1 MLRAFSVWVARNWA
15 SFMASSAFSVAS
27 MATANSAALA
37 APGAVERLAHWIATD
52 PSADESASEL
62 VGLCLRPLPRDAM
75 H

>member
-1 MLRAFSVWVARNWA
+1 
-15 SFMASSAFSVAS
+15 